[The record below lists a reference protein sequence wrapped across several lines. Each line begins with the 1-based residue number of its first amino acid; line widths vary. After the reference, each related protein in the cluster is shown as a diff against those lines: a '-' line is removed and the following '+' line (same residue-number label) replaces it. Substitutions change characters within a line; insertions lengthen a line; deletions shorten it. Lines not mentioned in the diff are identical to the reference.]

1 VALRHASSR
10 LLRQSRRVPLAPVRV
25 SVSAC
30 GRPTSFH
37 ERSEFLSQFQFQFQ
51 FQSPCQ
57 PLFQFPSLLFLEAP
71 ETLLETGVVDE
82 ESRAE

>member
-25 SVSAC
+25 SVSAW